1 MYKRQEEIKDFVPRN
16 YYGIEIISS
25 QINWTWLSAKK
36 EKHLFNEAKIDETI
50 KKLQNQKLKIEK
62 ISTFTKKKYAP
73 QLYDLTE
80 LQRDANKLYGFSAKE
95 DVYKRQRQSRL
106 EYKFLF
112 L

>member
-1 MYKRQEEIKDFVPRN
+1 MAIC
-16 YYGIEIISS
+16 
-25 QINWTWLSAKK
+25 KK

-80 LQRDANKLYGFSAKE
+80 LQRDANKLYGFSAK
-95 DVYKRQRQSRL
+95 
-106 EYKFLF
+106 F
-112 L
+112 